1 MFLCLLLSPLS
12 WAVEPLPRP
21 EAPEKVDGECQKTYP
36 IRAGQSFHPSLL
48 SSSPSIAACS
58 GLVVPL
64 SDYADLL
71 STEQWAKSL
80 EAQFRV
86 EVSAIEMERDWY
98 KNKLEQANE
107 PLPWLDRPTTQ
118 RWLGR
123 IETIAIV
130 GIVTA
135 GLGTTYYYS
144 SGMQR

>member
-1 MFLCLLLSPLS
+1 M
-12 WAVEPLPRP
+12 
-21 EAPEKVDGECQKTYP
+21 
-36 IRAGQSFHPSLL
+36 
-48 SSSPSIAACS
+48 
-58 GLVVPL
+58 VVPL